1 MEDLMTNGKIA
12 LEKTGQDL
20 KKGQKEE
27 KNIWAD
33 IFPNMCSFGTVFVKD
48 PH

>member
-1 MEDLMTNGKIA
+1 LLKIIETGKNLVMPVVIMEDLMTNGKIA

-27 KNIWAD
+27 KNI
-33 IFPNMCSFGTVFVKD
+33 
-48 PH
+48 